1 MIAPLDS
8 KGNPDATGR
17 RNSWRQEVLFSSV
30 LAGESNCGR
39 VLNISPNGLALQTD
53 TELVGDE
60 FPHFR
65 FRLSPSLA
73 WVEARGRVVWR
84 NNPRNVVGI
93 EFIGLTEEVQ
103 KQIKTWIALRRES
116 RQESKPILPVTE
128 SHRSAMSEAALNIT
142 APSPP
147 QVSDFV
153 AGNRTQAPLAP
164 VAEYAAE
171 ASLAQERASDSGAEN
186 QGQAPILPAVPSTT
200 ETIDARTLDSGAN
213 DLATGNRN
221 LPPIVTPVR
230 PPESH
235 DALIAATVGVE
246 RRPGK
251 ALKIVGLALLTIF
264 LLLAFFLRVRHR
276 HEPAN
281 IENIEKE
288 EEPARAR
295 PPATPLPQPVQPAP
309 SSERPAARTPQPAF
323 SASSSAAPSPNRKL
337 TLHRPAYVLQV
348 AAMIHEENANAL
360 AALLRQENFPA
371 FVVKPS
377 TKRFYQVLVGPYNS
391 ADAATEVKNDLE
403 KRGFKV
409 IRTERKVPAQ

>member
-1 MIAPLDS
+1 MVAPLDS

-17 RNSWRQEVLFSSV
+17 RNGWRQEVLFSSV

-128 SHRSAMSEAALNIT
+128 SHRSALSEAASNIT
-142 APSPP
+142 APSSP

-164 VAEYAAE
+164 VAESAAD
-171 ASLAQERASDSGAEN
+171 ASLAQEPASDSGAEN
-186 QGQAPILPAVPSTT
+186 QQAPTLPAVPSTT
-200 ETIDARTLDSGAN
+200 EAIDARTLDPGAN
-213 DLATGNRN
+213 DLVTGNRN
-221 LPPIVTPVR
+221 LSPIVTPVR
-230 PPESH
+230 PRGSH
-235 DALIAATVGVE
+235 EALIAATVGV

-251 ALKIVGLALLTIF
+251 ALKIVGLALLAIF
-264 LLLAFFLRVRHR
+264 LLSALFLRVRHR
-276 HEPAN
+276 HDPA
-281 IENIEKE
+281 NIEKE
-288 EEPARAR
+288 EESARAR
-295 PPATPLPQPVQPAP
+295 PPATPLPVQPAP
-309 SSERPAARTPQPAF
+309 SSERPAALTPQPAF
-323 SASSSAAPSPNRKL
+323 STSSSLAPSPNRKL
-337 TLHRPAYVLQV
+337 TLHGTAYVLQV

-360 AALLRQENFPA
+360 AALLRHENFPA

-377 TKRFYQVLVGPYNS
+377 TKRFHQVLVGPYNS
-391 ADAATEVKNDLE
+391 AEAATEVKNDLE

-409 IRTERKVPAQ
+409 IRTERRVPTQ

>member
-1 MIAPLDS
+1 MIGPLDS

-84 NNPRNVVGI
+84 NSPRKVVGI

-103 KQIKTWIALRRES
+103 KQIQTWIALRRDS

-128 SHRSAMSEAALNIT
+128 SDRSAMSEAASNIT

-153 AGNRTQAPLAP
+153 AGNKSQAPPAP
-164 VAEYAAE
+164 VAEYAAK
-171 ASLAQERASDSGAEN
+171 ASLAQEPASDSGAEN
-186 QGQAPILPAVPSTT
+186 QGQAPILRAAPSTT
-200 ETIDARTLDSGAN
+200 EAIDTRTLDSGAN
-213 DLATGNRN
+213 DLDTGNRN

-230 PPESH
+230 PRESH

-251 ALKIVGLALLTIF
+251 ALKLVGLALLAIF
-264 LLLAFFLRVRHR
+264 LLSALFLRVRHR

-281 IENIEKE
+281 IGKE

-295 PPATPLPQPVQPAP
+295 PPATQLPQPVQPAR

-323 SASSSAAPSPNRKL
+323 SASSSAAPSPDRKL
-337 TLHRPAYVLQV
+337 TPHGTAYVLQV

-377 TKRFYQVLVGPYNS
+377 TKRFHQVLVGPYNS
-391 ADAATEVKNDLE
+391 ADAATEAKNDLE

-409 IRTERKVPAQ
+409 IRTEQKVPAP